1 MVAAGDDAQ
10 QGGCAACWM
19 NPNHG
24 KQSDTD
30 ASDLRNTR
38 ISPGVDA
45 RAAGNKWPVDLM
57 GAMFSC
63 AQPAPINH
71 LDTLEV
77 VSSEQAESKHVYTKK
92 NGCSSFVERG
102 LLNSSILQ
110 PER

>member
-1 MVAAGDDAQ
+1 
-10 QGGCAACWM
+10 M

-38 ISPGVDA
+38 ISTGVDA
-45 RAAGNKWPVDLM
+45 RAAGNKWPVDPM

-71 LDTLEV
+71 LAMREV
-77 VSSEQAESKHVYTKK
+77 LSSIQAESKRVY
-92 NGCSSFVERG
+92 EREIKTG
-102 LLNSSILQ
+102 VAVPGSALC
-110 PER
+110 

>member
-45 RAAGNKWPVDLM
+45 RAAGNKRPVDLTD
-57 GAMFSC
+57 ALFSC
-63 AQPAPINH
+63 AQPAPVNH
-71 LDTLEV
+71 LATLEV
-77 VSSEQAESKHVYTKK
+77 LNSIQAESKHVYMREKK
-92 NGCSSFVERG
+92 IGVAVPGSALC
-102 LLNSSILQ
+102 
-110 PER
+110 